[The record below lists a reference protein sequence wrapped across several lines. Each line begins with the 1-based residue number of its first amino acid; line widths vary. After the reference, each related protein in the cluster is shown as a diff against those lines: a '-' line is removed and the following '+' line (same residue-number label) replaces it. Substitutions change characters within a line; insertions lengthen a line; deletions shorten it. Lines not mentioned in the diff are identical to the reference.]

1 MTIYRDR
8 IGIDEVYRSNEGAMM
23 TTTTEIYQKLTTIF
37 RDVFDEDN
45 LSVTPQTTADDVD
58 GWDSL
63 THVRLVLAVSKA
75 FGVRFSAAEIGSLKN
90 VGEFATLI
98 EQKV

>member
-1 MTIYRDR
+1 M
-8 IGIDEVYRSNEGAMM
+8 EKAQVYG
-23 TTTTEIYQKLTTIF
+23 KLTAIF
-37 RDVFDEDN
+37 REVFDEDE

-63 THVRLVLAVSKA
+63 SHIRLVLAVSKA
-75 FGVRFSAAEIGSLKN
+75 FGVKFSASEIGNLKN

-98 EQKV
+98 EKKA